1 MNPAKGSIPHR
12 MLPLGL
18 AGALLSGGLAANE
31 RPADASASAG
41 LQEFRMPGKSMEP
54 ALRSDERL
62 TARTS
67 DFLPITRGSV
77 YLVRKQ
83 GEVRA
88 LRVIGLPGDRVA
100 MTGGGVFLNG
110 RAAYY
115 SDPDP
120 AGLAGHCAKGAP
132 LFRREH
138 LPDDEAHVVIA
149 CDYGFG
155 PDMPVIIVPAGHY
168 FLLGDNRSN
177 AADSRFSDTGP
188 GVGFVPEADFIG
200 KAERISFS
208 SDAARIGKDID

>member
-1 MNPAKGSIPHR
+1 MNPAKGSIQYR
-12 MLPLGL
+12 MLPLGM
-18 AGALLSGGLAANE
+18 AGALLGSGLAANE
-31 RPADASASAG
+31 PPADAG
-41 LQEFRMPGKSMEP
+41 TGQQEFRMRGKSMEP
-54 ALRSDERL
+54 AIRSDERL

-67 DFLPITRGSV
+67 GFLPITRGSV

-100 MTGGGVFLNG
+100 ITGGGVFLND

-120 AGLAGHCAKGAP
+120 AGLAGDCAKGAP

-138 LPDDEAHVVIA
+138 LPGEEAHVVIA
-149 CDYGFG
+149 CDYSFG
-155 PDMPVIIVPAGHY
+155 SDMPAIIVPAGHY

-177 AADSRFSDTGP
+177 AADSRFPDTGS
-188 GVGFVPEADFIG
+188 GVGLVPEADLIG

-208 SDAARIGKDID
+208 SDAARIGEEID